1 MMVFC
6 SIWKRKEERR
16 GFDSFVQYYY
26 SYSMEGRENKKD
38 LALAV

>member
-6 SIWKRKEERR
+6 SIWKMKGR
-16 GFDSFVQYYY
+16 GRFDSFVQYHY